1 MFEVLKPHLKK
12 HLAGLCFSYLLLI
25 AETILLLYLP
35 LKLSDILNLG
45 KTAAQSELL
54 RYGLLALTLIGVSFA
69 RENIN
74 VYVPNRISAEMLE
87 DVLMQATHVNL
98 KQLYQTKRVSSFYAM
113 NNMTYF
119 IPFYYLQEVPE
130 LCISVIK
137 GVAILIIL
145 WSRHWVVAL
154 LCAGF
159 VGVQYVL
166 NDKLLNKMYEAE
178 KTMQKEQNQ
187 FQQNT
192 LEALKEYRHILAN
205 SMQDKISSKIN
216 RETGHLLR
224 TMRKNVFWKNT
235 VSAETY
241 LFQNMIYF
249 ASILV
254 VYLLVH
260 SGKLWLGDYELILSY
275 VLMLLNCV
283 EQFFEVL
290 MIRSMAKAQ
299 YSVYESSSHEVEK
312 NGTYYKDKIN
322 EISLQDVSFGYDES
336 MVISHMTQNFKAGK
350 LYVLRG
356 RNGSGKST
364 LINLVTGL
372 FLPQEGT
379 VQVNGKNLN
388 EWNRYQYLK
397 EQVAVSDQQTVLFFD
412 SLQENITGKSRE
424 ERRGDTDFEKTVE
437 LAGIRELYEQK
448 KHEFYSGGEMQKIGF
463 ARMLYKLMDCKSSV
477 LILDEPTN
485 HLDGESKEMLYH
497 FLEEQ
502 KEQERIVI
510 VVSHD
515 EHLIHMADEIV
526 SLA

>member
-1 MFEVLKPHLKK
+1 MFEVLKPHLKR
-12 HLAGLCFSYLLLI
+12 HIPGLSFSYMLLI
-25 AETILLLYLP
+25 AETVLLLYLP

-45 KTAAQSELL
+45 KTADKSELL
-54 RYGLLALTLIGVSFA
+54 RYGLLALTLIVVSFA

-74 VYVPNRISAEMLE
+74 VYVPNKISAEMLE

-119 IPFYYLQEVPE
+119 IPFYYLQEVPAI
-130 LCISVIK
+130 CISVIK

-154 LCAGF
+154 LCAVF

-166 NDKLLNKMYEAE
+166 NDKLLNRMYEAE
-178 KTMQKEQNQ
+178 KTMQKEQNL

-205 SMQDKISSKIN
+205 SMQDKISSKIG
-216 RETGHLLR
+216 RETEHLLR
-224 TMRKNVFWKNT
+224 TMRKTVFWKNT
-235 VSAETY
+235 VSSETY
-241 LFQNMIYF
+241 LFQNVIYF

-260 SGKLWLGDYELILSY
+260 SGKLQLGDYELILSY
-275 VLMLLNCV
+275 VLLLLNCV

-312 NGTYYKDKIN
+312 NGNYYNDRIN
-322 EISLQDVSFGYDES
+322 EISLQDVSFGYDGS

-364 LINLVTGL
+364 LINIVTGL
-372 FLPQEGT
+372 FLPQEGN
-379 VQVNGKNLN
+379 VQVNGRNLD
-388 EWNRYQYLK
+388 EWDRYQYLK
-397 EQVAVSDQQTVLFFD
+397 EQIAVSDQQTVLFFD
-412 SLQENITGKSRE
+412 SLQENIIGKGE
-424 ERRGDTDFEKTVE
+424 NPDDMNFQKTVE
-437 LAGIRELYEQK
+437 FAGIRELNEQK
-448 KHEFYSGGEMQKIGF
+448 KHESYSGGEMQKIGF
-463 ARMLYKLMDCKSSV
+463 ARMLYKLMDCQSSV

-485 HLDGESKEMLYH
+485 HLDGKSRELLYQ
-497 FLEEQ
+497 FLEKQ
-502 KEQERIVI
+502 KEKKRIVI

-515 EHLIHMADEIV
+515 EHLIHMADEVV